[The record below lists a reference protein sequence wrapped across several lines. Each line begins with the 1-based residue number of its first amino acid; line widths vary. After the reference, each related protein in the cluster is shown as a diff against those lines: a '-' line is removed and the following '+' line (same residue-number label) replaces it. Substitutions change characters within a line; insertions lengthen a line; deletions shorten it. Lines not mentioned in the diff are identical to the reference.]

1 MIIVLK
7 NGADARKVDELKKRL
22 KSKGLEI
29 HESKG
34 KDVTIL
40 GLIGDTSRITPEE
53 LLANEIVES
62 AQRVKAPYKQ
72 ASRSFHPK
80 DTVISVRRDCRL
92 KADNDRAGDNGETGD
107 NGRLGADI
115 GDGKTCAIMAGP
127 CSVET
132 EEQIIEVA
140 KAVKASG
147 ARFLRGGAFKPRT
160 SPYSFQGLGAEG
172 LELLKIA
179 RKETG
184 LPIVT
189 ELMAINQIPLF
200 EDVDIIQIGARNMQN
215 FDLLKEVGKLK
226 NPILLKRGL
235 SATVK
240 EFLMSAEYIM
250 ASGNEN
256 VILCERGIRTF
267 DNYTRNCLDL
277 SIVPYLKKETHL
289 PVIIDPSHACGIR
302 WMVPTLA
309 KAAVAV
315 GADGLIIE
323 VHNNPEKALCD
334 GEQSLTPS
342 QFDDLMKLLRK
353 YAAVEGRIC

>member
-1 MIIVLK
+1 MIVVLR
-7 NGADARKVDELKKRL
+7 NDAPKARIDELKAGL
-22 KSKGLEI
+22 KARGLDV

-34 KDVTIL
+34 ADVTIL
-40 GLIGDTSRITPEE
+40 GLIGDTSRIQPEE

-72 ASRSFHPK
+72 ASRSFHPA
-80 DTVISVRRDCRL
+80 DTVVAVPSPSD
-92 KADNDRAGDNGETGD
+92 A
-107 NGRLGADI
+107 RLGANI
-115 GDGKTCAIMAGP
+115 GDGKTVAVMAGP
-127 CSVET
+127 CSVED
-132 EEQIIEVA
+132 EAQVVEVA

-160 SPYSFQGLGAEG
+160 SPYAFQGLGADG
-172 LELLKIA
+172 LDLLKIA

-200 EDVDIIQIGARNMQN
+200 EDVDVIQIGARNMQN
-215 FDLLKEVGKLK
+215 FDLLKEVGHLRQ
-226 NPILLKRGL
+226 PVLLKRGL

-267 DNYTRNCLDL
+267 DGYTRNCLDL

-334 GEQSLTPS
+334 GEQSLTPA
-342 QFDDLMKLLRK
+342 QFADLMGVLAK
-353 YAAVEGRIC
+353 YAAVEGRTL